1 MTSDHSLTEQDDGE
15 SPNVGELSPVENAAS
30 PNVETTRSSPR
41 ASPEPRQNNAPDIY
55 YSSAPSPRNP
65 QYGQI
70 PFETRQPNQA
80 MTRQPPY
87 GQPPFYDNRGA
98 YGPPQY
104 QEPYY
109 QPYLMDIHQMQPNA
123 WPPYGGPDARAHKEF
138 QGYYQPHSMAQ
149 GYYENPHPIN
159 QLWVPPHM
167 RQIVN

>member
-1 MTSDHSLTEQDDGE
+1 
-15 SPNVGELSPVENAAS
+15 
-30 PNVETTRSSPR
+30 
-41 ASPEPRQNNAPDIY
+41 
-55 YSSAPSPRNP
+55 
-65 QYGQI
+65 
-70 PFETRQPNQA
+70 
-80 MTRQPPY
+80 MTRQLPY

-159 QLWVPPHM
+159 HLWVPPHM
-167 RQIVN
+167 RQIVNSATSSTIATRSKMVAAGDKKGRTKRMATPTPVVVESPITPALTLRDASVPASSNNSPMFSTPMNKTAAGAAI